1 MDALLNLDTYFFRLI
16 NQSGTPFW
24 DPLFLFA
31 TNKWSWIPLYAFLVF
46 LLFKKK
52 KQSAFISLLF
62 ITLVIVFSDQGSVHL
77 FKNVFER
84 LRPCHFLEN
93 VRLVTEGCGGNFG
106 FISSHAS
113 NVFGLAVFIGSILN
127 KKTFAFLFFWA
138 ALVSFSRVYVGVH
151 YPFDILFGMM
161 YGTTIALL
169 LLKIYYKYEKSLA
182 NFLKNTFKLDE
193 TI

>member
-1 MDALLNLDTYFFRLI
+1 MDTLLDLDIYFFRLI
-16 NQSGTPFW
+16 NQAGTSFW
-24 DPLFLFA
+24 DPFFLFV

-46 LLFKKK
+46 LIFKKK
-52 KQSAFISLLF
+52 KQNAIITLLF
-62 ITLVIVFSDQGSVHL
+62 ITLVIVISDQGSVHL

-84 LRPCHFLEN
+84 LRPCHFLDH
-93 VRLVTEGCGGNFG
+93 VRLVTDGCGGNFG

-113 NVFGLAVFIGSILN
+113 NVFGLAIFIGSMLH

-138 ALVSFSRVYVGVH
+138 ALVSFSRVYLGVH
-151 YPFDILFGMM
+151 YPLDILFGMM
-161 YGTTIALL
+161 YGSTVALL
-169 LLKIYYKYEKSLA
+169 LLKIFNKYEKSLT

>member
-169 LLKIYYKYEKSLA
+169 LLKIYYKYEKSLT